1 MFCVTLL
8 CSQSSESKI
17 AELFNLLNK
26 NVMSILVIGVGFS
39 QLGFLQ
45 KLQKEMPELNYMSVD
60 EELEGHFGRIRD
72 SSSASPT
79 YYIDESLTEEIRQ
92 FIIDGT
98 SDDK

>member
-1 MFCVTLL
+1 
-8 CSQSSESKI
+8 
-17 AELFNLLNK
+17 
-26 NVMSILVIGVGFS
+26 MSILVIGVGFS
-39 QLGFLQ
+39 QLGFLR
-45 KLQKEMPELNYMSVD
+45 KLQKEMPELNYMFVD

>member
-1 MFCVTLL
+1 
-8 CSQSSESKI
+8 
-17 AELFNLLNK
+17 
-26 NVMSILVIGVGFS
+26 MSILVIGVGFS